1 MRAAQLRAQATVQP
15 SALLI
20 HTLTNL
26 ILIKLVVSMQH
37 VSTLY
42 VYTMSTRAKAW
53 LISDFTSLQITLSLG
68 HASKPGIIRAI
79 LHAIN

>member
-1 MRAAQLRAQATVQP
+1 MRAAQLRAQATVQA
-15 SALLI
+15 SAVLI

-37 VSTLY
+37 VSTI
-42 VYTMSTRAKAW
+42 STIVLRAKAW
-53 LISDFTSLQITLSLG
+53 LISDFTSLQITFSLG
-68 HASKPGIIRAI
+68 HASKPGIIRTI

>member
-26 ILIKLVVSMQH
+26 ILIKLVVDI
-37 VSTLY
+37 Y
-42 VYTMSTRAKAW
+42 VACIYNIYNSPQSKGMVA
-53 LISDFTSLQITLSLG
+53 DFTSLQIITFSLG
-68 HASKPGIIRAI
+68 HASKPGIIRTI